1 ETNVERK
8 ISSMSLKIALGDID
22 YSLKL
27 QLFEQALAEADTL
40 LLSEP
45 RNENLIQLLRK
56 LHSRISFHFRTLGK
70 SAQKE
75 GNSESARNW
84 FLQSLKHS
92 ERTVYYVQS
101 NLELM
106 TDKRWIFDAHLNYTE
121 DLSRLGRI
129 EEAIE
134 NLEIAGK
141 TLQDIKKNNADDR
154 EIVIFEIWYLCVKQ
168 AILKQQGIPE
178 AALAV
183 AKTGLNLALE
193 RTESDP
199 TNIEPIYWTLE
210 LANAAANLASELKRE
225 PQAESYWLICRKYEK
240 QYKERF
246 GGDFSY
252 VF

>member
-1 ETNVERK
+1 
-8 ISSMSLKIALGDID
+8 MSLKIGLGDVN
-22 YSLKL
+22 YSLKI
-27 QLFEQALAEADTL
+27 QLYEQALAEADTL

-70 SAQKE
+70 FAQKE
-75 GNSESARNW
+75 GNFESAKNW

-92 ERTVYYVQS
+92 ERTVYYVES

-129 EEAIE
+129 EEAME

-154 EIVIFEIWYLCVKQ
+154 EIVIFEIWHLCVRQ
-168 AILKQQGIPE
+168 AILKQQGKPE
-178 AALAV
+178 AALA
-183 AKTGLNLALE
+183 AAETGLNLAIE

-199 TNIEPIYWTLE
+199 TNIEPIVWTLE
-210 LANAAANLASELKRE
+210 LANAAANLASGLKRGQ
-225 PQAESYWLICRKYEK
+225 QAESYRRTCRKYES
-240 QYKERF
+240 QYKEKF
-246 GGDFSY
+246 GGDFGY